1 MRSAGW
7 SLRSRNGSRHGR
19 AIEAEIGTDLQPSS
33 ASNRKLPDA
42 IPCVFDQDQG
52 AGFKLCEPF
61 TENRREVPIHRVGS
75 FIRQSADDDARLVQD
90 AKGEDVTEVEIE
102 RHDNAGIGRARS
114 MSTRSAARSSPNV
127 RT

>member
-1 MRSAGW
+1 VKQRV
-7 SLRSRNGSRHGR
+7 SLHHGGAQSGQNFRKGLGQSFRNP
-19 AIEAEIGTDLQPSS
+19 Q
-33 ASNRKLPDA
+33 
-42 IPCVFDQDQG
+42 
-52 AGFKLCEPF
+52 
-61 TENRREVPIHRVGS
+61 
-75 FIRQSADDDARLVQD
+75 LVQD